1 MSMVKIVSFIFIA
14 SALGD
19 QAIPAC
25 GKDFCPDDTTMLL
38 QTQADVTSG
47 TSSSKLDRTVKSEL
61 APEENMEQGMFG
73 DLMASGMMKAG
84 FAEFVAMTLFVFIGC
99 GSACANANGT
109 ASRVASKPGGS
120 EGNWQFQVALTFGF
134 AITAIAYSIGHIS
147 GGQINCAVT
156 FGLWCSGAIGIGQ
169 ALVNVACQLLGSICG
184 AFLTYMVFGNTFE
197 NGKPVGTE
205 TDKTGGLGCNAVN
218 RDGGFNT
225 MRAMIGE
232 IMGTFILVIT
242 VLETAVNPLTLGNR
256 ALACVAIG
264 ISVFLAH
271 CVLINVD
278 GCSINPTRSF
288 GPMVVR
294 LMVYPR
300 SEKKEDDTWL
310 SDHWIFWLGPLA
322 GAALAAGMYKLL

>member
-1 MSMVKIVSFIFIA
+1 
-14 SALGD
+14 
-19 QAIPAC
+19 
-25 GKDFCPDDTTMLL
+25 
-38 QTQADVTSG
+38 VTSG
-47 TSSSKLDRTVKSEL
+47 TSHSKLDGTVKSKL
-61 APEENMEQGMFG
+61 APNENLEQGMLG
-73 DLMASGMMKAG
+73 DLMAPGMMKSG

-109 ASRVASKPGGS
+109 VSRVANKPGGS

-134 AITAIAYSIGHIS
+134 AITALAYTIGHIS

-169 ALVNVACQLLGSICG
+169 ALVNVVCQLLGSICG
-184 AFLTYMVFGNTFE
+184 AFLTYMVFGNSNKE
-197 NGKPVGTE
+197 GAVE
-205 TDKTGGLGCNAVN
+205 TDKTGGLGCNEVN
-218 RDGGFNT
+218 RPGFDT
-225 MRAMIGE
+225 TRALIGE
-232 IMGTFILVIT
+232 VMGTFILVIT

-256 ALACVAIG
+256 ALACLAIG

-294 LMVYPR
+294 SMTYGGQK
-300 SEKKEDDTWL
+300 EKETWV
-310 SDHWIFWLGPLA
+310 SDHWIFWVGPLA
-322 GAALAAGMYKLL
+322 GAGLAAGMYKLL